1 MLMSRGVMELD
12 GENNF
17 LPRRVRV
24 VLSFDHGWRGGGR
37 RDCRVIRD

>member
-17 LPRRVRV
+17 LPRRV
-24 VLSFDHGWRGGGR
+24 SCYPSTMAGGAGAGAIA
-37 RDCRVIRD
+37 V